1 MKYTNKILYKNE
13 ICEYIIQILGNSS
26 TKAKLIVTGTDYM
39 IAIAQWRVIISQYG
53 NCISVLNVQVRDL
66 IFGFTSLSFMVELIP
81 IIPKIKETI
90 RDLLCSE
97 YSNKRVFDLI
107 CNFNPKLSILR
118 DCISPDNQSYFRW
131 VSRVSRRVS
140 DGGLV
145 LQISIY
151 SEYSYVGD
159 ICMTLSHDKIA
170 ESVFNEPHSVI
181 SHICKNPNDSSELTG
196 FIKKLDSK
204 LSDEKDK
211 QL

>member
-26 TKAKLIVTGTDYM
+26 TKAKLIVTGIDYM
-39 IAIAQWRVIISQYG
+39 IAIAQWRVKISQYG
-53 NCISVLNVQVRDL
+53 NCIFVLNVQVRNL

-81 IIPKIKETI
+81 KIKETI
-90 RDLLCSE
+90 RDLLCDN

-107 CNFNPKLSILR
+107 CNFNPNLSILR

-131 VSRVSRRVS
+131 VFRVSRRVS

-170 ESVFNEPHSVI
+170 ESVFNEPYSAI